1 MSVMLNG
8 MWRNGK
14 MFDDNY
20 VELNEYIEQID
31 EAKKKTKGKG
41 KKTEDEA
48 ADDAQEFI
56 DSFDN
61 YVE

>member
-1 MSVMLNG
+1 
-8 MWRNGK
+8 

-41 KKTEDEA
+41 KKTEDEI
-48 ADDAQEFI
+48 ADDAQEFL

>member
-1 MSVMLNG
+1 
-8 MWRNGK
+8 

-31 EAKKKTKGKG
+31 EAKKKSKGKG

-48 ADDAQEFI
+48 VDDAQEFI